1 MPATP
6 EVPFAPTPVEL
17 NNAFDDPQH
26 GEPGRDR
33 FGVHAIIEIVLL
45 LAAAGLVIAFNQK
58 SHLDSFAIRGLLA
71 LITVYG
77 LLGVGAGLSLRAGA
91 VNLAMGPI
99 MVASALYFG
108 QQRAH
113 HNWYVAGGL
122 ALAMAAGI
130 GLAIALIVT
139 IFQVPGWAV
148 SLAAFVGVSVWISH
162 LPADVRLVDPPDPV
176 SHAYEIFGVF
186 AIVAVVGAMIGAI
199 RSVRRSVGRFRPV
212 SDPADRR
219 GATAAW
225 MVGIAT
231 VVSSVLAALAG
242 ILLSMKQGGAATDT
256 GITWSAVAVA
266 IALAGGTS
274 AYGRRGGIFGTVLAA
289 IVFVLVGHYSS
300 LADYRIDMRVL
311 SAVRWLSDWSRRG
324 SSKRTDGRIGST
336 TRGPRAAGSAVPARN
351 GRATTKRPGPRPH
364 PRPSRSGRTPIG
376 SSPAA
381 THGRAASALAR
392 GRPCLGRPGYRYA
405 CCYEH

>member
-1 MPATP
+1 LPAAP

-45 LAAAGLVIAFNQK
+45 LAAAGLVVAVNQK
-58 SHLDSFAIRGLLA
+58 SHLDSFGIRGLLA
-71 LITVYG
+71 LVTVYG

-91 VNLAMGPI
+91 VNLALGPI

-122 ALAMAAGI
+122 ALALAAGI
-130 GLAIALIVT
+130 GLVIALIVA

-148 SLAAFVGVSVWISH
+148 SLTAFVGVSVWISH
-162 LPADVRLVDPPDPV
+162 LPAEVRLVDVPDPV

-199 RSVRRSVGRFRPV
+199 RSVRRGVGRFRPV

-219 GATAAW
+219 GAGAVF
-225 MVGIAT
+225 MVGAAS

-242 ILLSMKQGGAATDT
+242 ILYSMTTGGAVTDT

-289 IVFVLVGHYSS
+289 MVFVLVSQYSN
-300 LADYRIDMRVL
+300 LADYRIDTRVL
-311 SAVRWLSDWSRRG
+311 
-324 SSKRTDGRIGST
+324 IGSALVIGLLA
-336 TRGPRAAGSAVPARN
+336 TRLVETYG
-351 GRATTKRPGPRPH
+351 RPH
-364 PRPSRSGRTPIG
+364 RAYDEGSTSRW
-376 SSPAA
+376 
-381 THGRAASALAR
+381 
-392 GRPCLGRPGYRYA
+392 LGRPGSQWPGDDEAIRSA
-405 CCYEH
+405 ATPAGEPERPHADWVESSGEGWADR